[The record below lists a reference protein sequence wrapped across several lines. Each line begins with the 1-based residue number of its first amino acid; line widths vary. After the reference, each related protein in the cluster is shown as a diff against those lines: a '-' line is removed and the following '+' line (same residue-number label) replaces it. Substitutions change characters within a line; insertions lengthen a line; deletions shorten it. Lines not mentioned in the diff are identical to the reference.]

1 MKILIEALHG
11 LGDTVNMLPVIRAIR
26 DEYPEAYITVL
37 IKFNVHR
44 ELLLASKVKI
54 DEVVV
59 LDVHKE
65 VLFQSIGR

>member
-37 IKFNVHR
+37 IQ
-44 ELLLASKVKI
+44 I
-54 DEVVV
+54 
-59 LDVHKE
+59 
-65 VLFQSIGR
+65 